1 MDGTRKR
8 MRRQINKARRMP
20 ESYED
25 LLSRVNLLP
34 KEREILDLHYLQGLS
49 LMEIGERMGYSE
61 SRVKQ
66 IHRRILDVLT
76 GIF

>member
-1 MDGTRKR
+1 MRK
-8 MRRQINKARRMP
+8 QISKARRMP
-20 ESYED
+20 KSYEE
-25 LLSRVNLLP
+25 LFSHINLLP

-49 LMEIGERMGYSE
+49 LMEIGERLGYSE

-66 IHRRILDVLT
+66 IHRRVLDVLA